1 MKKKQRMKHK
11 NETCSDIFK
20 LKNVYICET
29 SELAERQ
36 LSTQTETK
44 WMVARYIMQSAHCV
58 PAG

>member
-1 MKKKQRMKHK
+1 MKHK

-20 LKNVYICET
+20 LKTVYICET